1 MSETARSAHERVF
14 RGCLVS
20 GTARSAHGRVCRGCL
35 VSETARSAHGR
46 VCRGC
51 LVSETARSA
60 HERVCQGCFVGE
72 TAHSAHGSVFRVVLV
87 SETARSA
94 HERVCRGRLVSETA
108 RSAHGRVFR
117 GCLVSETAR
126 SAHGRVCRGC
136 LVSGTACSAHG
147 RVSQGRLVSE
157 TACSAHGRVC
167 RCASGRRRVCV
178 VAEESRHPY
187 LRNSA
192 LHPRATKWY
201 ESVAQACLAALSG
214 DDKCQKRCP
223 GVSSWSGAAPLG
235 DGRCHKKLHKKVP
248 QKSRIVNLLTVRLFL
263 YISSKKLFLSYVTGV
278 KIADFYVSLSFETVP
293 GGGARLG
300 EGS

>member
-1 MSETARSAHERVF
+1 MSETACSAHERV
-14 RGCLVS
+14 CQ
-20 GTARSAHGRVCRGCL
+20 GRL

-60 HERVCQGCFVGE
+60 HERVSRGC
-72 TAHSAHGSVFRVVLV
+72 LV
-87 SETARSA
+87 S
-94 HERVCRGRLVSETA
+94 GTA

-126 SAHGRVCRGC
+126 SAHGRVF
-136 LVSGTACSAHG
+136 
-147 RVSQGRLVSE
+147 RVGLVSE
-157 TACSAHGRVC
+157 TARSAHERVC

-178 VAEESRHPY
+178 VTEESRHPY

-192 LHPRATKWY
+192 LHHRATKWY

-223 GVSSWSGAAPLG
+223 GVSSWSGARNVGTLFHRHRD
-235 DGRCHKKLHKKVP
+235 DGCPGV
-248 QKSRIVNLLTVRLFL
+248 
-263 YISSKKLFLSYVTGV
+263 SSWS
-278 KIADFYVSLSFETVP
+278 
-293 GGGARLG
+293 GARKDSG
-300 EGS
+300 TIKGA